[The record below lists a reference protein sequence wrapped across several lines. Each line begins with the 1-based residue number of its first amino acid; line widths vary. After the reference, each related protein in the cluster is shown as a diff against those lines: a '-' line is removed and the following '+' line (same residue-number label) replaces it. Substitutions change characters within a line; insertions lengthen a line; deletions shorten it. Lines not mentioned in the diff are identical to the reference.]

1 MREPHEWAVRKDIAA
16 RRLHGMLGRMFR
28 ASVVRDAADGSGLA
42 RYFDVGRRLQ
52 RGEWSE
58 RRGEWQRCWPMLRM
72 TGGGGVCGEK
82 CSRLRHNTAWEVRQ
96 CKCSHAPTTCSP
108 AHKRHSRASGF
119 STAGAPQS
127 QDPYGLAPH
136 LAERQAVAGGVC
148 GLKRHVRVLDK
159 QKGSLEDD
167 ATMDVP

>member
-82 CSRLRHNTAWEVRQ
+82 CSRLRHNTVWEVRQ

-108 AHKRHSRASGF
+108 AQATQSRLRVQHSRCS
-119 STAGAPQS
+119 
-127 QDPYGLAPH
+127 
-136 LAERQAVAGGVC
+136 AEPRPLWPRSPLGRETGRC
-148 GLKRHVRVLDK
+148 W
-159 QKGSLEDD
+159 GSLWVEE
-167 ATMDVP
+167 TCQGIR